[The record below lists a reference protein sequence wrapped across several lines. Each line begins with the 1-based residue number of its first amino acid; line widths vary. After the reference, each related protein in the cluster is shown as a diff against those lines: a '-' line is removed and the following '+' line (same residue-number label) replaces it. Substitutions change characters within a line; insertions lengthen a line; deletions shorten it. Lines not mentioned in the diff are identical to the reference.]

1 MGPSRILKG
10 LQLGPLL
17 YIFLPKQQSERW
29 IDPHT
34 SLNSWMARWSD
45 FSPPVHVWVYNGLGA
60 SSVPIALILP
70 GPWGKY
76 RQGLRTQRMCLCP
89 LKGWGGSFIA
99 VSRNKCGRNWEHGD
113 RSHCVQRIKEV
124 LWQSPQRLPLWKRC
138 AKESEKKQPEN

>member
-70 GPWGKY
+70 GP
-76 RQGLRTQRMCLCP
+76 
-89 LKGWGGSFIA
+89 
-99 VSRNKCGRNWEHGD
+99 
-113 RSHCVQRIKEV
+113 
-124 LWQSPQRLPLWKRC
+124 
-138 AKESEKKQPEN
+138 